1 MLDEVFYARLVVSH
15 QDGVVIL
22 QDLVSD
28 LLVFGELEYFID
40 IDVIEDV
47 VIFCEEDDQS
57 DEHIDGYDEED
68 NNGEDYYE

>member
-1 MLDEVFYARLVVSH
+1 MLDEVFYPRLVISH

-22 QDLVSD
+22 QDLVSN

-47 VIFCEEDDQS
+47 VIFGEEDDQS